1 MRFANLS
8 TLMTFHKFLMVRNEI
23 SVVEN
28 PYLEPKNMSL
38 GRLEA
43 EIEVFREIMS
53 RFADP
58 APDRPAKGV
67 VMEKTQKSF

>member
-8 TLMTFHKFLMVRNEI
+8 TLMSFHKFLMVRNEI

-38 GRLEA
+38 GCLEA
-43 EIEVFREIMS
+43 EIEVFSEILS

-58 APDRPAKGV
+58 APERSAKGV

>member
-1 MRFANLS
+1 
-8 TLMTFHKFLMVRNEI
+8 MTFHKFLMVRNEI

-43 EIEVFREIMS
+43 EIEVFREILS
-53 RFADP
+53 RFADS
-58 APDRPAKGV
+58 APERSAKGV
-67 VMEKTQKSF
+67 VMEKTLKSF